1 MTDASCTMENSRDPR
16 FHARFDAFCSAG
28 REEGS
33 GILAD
38 ISRSGARLEE
48 TSLQPEV
55 GSKVRLYLFVRPVN
69 PVELVGEVVRHTDS
83 GFAIAI
89 IECGDIQE
97 LIDDVA
103 ALVSS
108 E

>member
-1 MTDASCTMENSRDPR
+1 MENRCTPR
-16 FHARFDAFCSAG
+16 FQARFDALCAAG
-28 REEGS
+28 REEGA

-48 TSLQPEV
+48 TSLRPAV
-55 GSKVRLYLFVRPVN
+55 GSKVRLYIFVQPVS
-69 PVELVGEVVRHTDS
+69 PFEIVGEVVRHTDS

-89 IECGDIQE
+89 VETQDGIQE

-103 ALVSS
+103 AVVSTGVGAV
-108 E
+108 

>member
-1 MTDASCTMENSRDPR
+1 MESRPDPR
-16 FHARFDAFCSAG
+16 FRTRFDALCSVG
-28 REEGS
+28 REEAA

-48 TSLQPEV
+48 TSVQPEL
-55 GSKVRLYLFVRPVN
+55 GSKVRLYVFVRPVS
-69 PVELVGEVVRHTDS
+69 PFELVGEVVRHTDS

-89 IECGDIQE
+89 VEARDGIQE

-103 ALVSS
+103 ALVSLG
-108 E
+108 